1 VVWTEQRADLLERD
15 EIVGRAIK
23 AMTAEGKSEG
33 YLIVN
38 HDYRLGR
45 QTTAPDF
52 VFETIKRFPE
62 AFVADERYVLY
73 RVRPREN

>member
-1 VVWTEQRADLLERD
+1 
-15 EIVGRAIK
+15 
-23 AMTAEGKSEG
+23 MTAEGKNDG

-52 VFETIKRFPE
+52 VFEPIKRFPE
-62 AFVADERYVLY
+62 AFVSDERYVIY
-73 RVRPREN
+73 RVRHREN